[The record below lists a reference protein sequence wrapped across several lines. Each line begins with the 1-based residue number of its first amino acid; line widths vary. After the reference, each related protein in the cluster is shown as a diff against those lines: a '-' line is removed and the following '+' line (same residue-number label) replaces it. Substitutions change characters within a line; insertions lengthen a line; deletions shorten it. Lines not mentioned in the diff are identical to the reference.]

1 MFRTISNFMR
11 VAEIR
16 RKILFTLAML
26 IVFRI
31 GTFIPVPF
39 TNGDVLKAQ
48 DQLNEVEKL
57 LHLCDGNQF
66 IHHRN
71 Y

>member
-31 GTFIPVPF
+31 GTFTF
-39 TNGDVLKAQ
+39 LRS
-48 DQLNEVEKL
+48 
-57 LHLCDGNQF
+57 F
-66 IHHRN
+66 
-71 Y
+71 